1 VGLSRVSSGGAG
13 LYWAPAAHPALLAY
27 VVPGLVLRSS
37 SSGSGGGGRQQQ
49 NKQQQ
54 QQQQQQLAGLS
65 AAAGLHVGALPG
77 WPQLLLVG
85 GLAGLYR
92 HLALAALALAAWGA
106 YVAEDMR
113 VCGTVAQLCV
123 CALLWDLAVGPRCGT
138 PLWDQSNRPE
148 KHSIPISLGSA
159 AGVAAWAL
167 GGSDMA
173 VVLAFVVVSF
183 ASWGGDGRTLRA
195 DGGWRGGWR

>member
-1 VGLSRVSSGGAG
+1 MAGLSRVSSGGAG
-13 LYWAPAAHPALLAY
+13 LYRAPAAYPALLAY
-27 VVPGLVLRSS
+27 VVPGLVLRSGSSSSS
-37 SSGSGGGGRQQQ
+37 SSGGGGGRQQQ
-49 NKQQQ
+49 K

-65 AAAGLHVGALPG
+65 AAASLHAGALPG

-92 HLALAALALAAWGA
+92 HLALAALALAAWGT

-123 CALLWDLAVGPRCGT
+123 CPAVGPRCGT

-148 KHSIPISLGSA
+148 KYSIPISLGSA

-195 DGGWRGGWR
+195 DGGWRRGWR